1 MKGRYIKMKEFF
13 YLLLGAAI
21 GAIIALLF
29 APESGQELRANLRA
43 TADKDLGRLQSE
55 LRTLTDKTFER
66 MDQMQADLDTA
77 VSQMQSEEADAG

>member
-1 MKGRYIKMKEFF
+1 MKDVF

-43 TADKDLGRLQSE
+43 TADTDLHKLQAEWQTAMAKTHERL
-55 LRTLTDKTFER
+55 
-66 MDQMQADLDTA
+66 DQIQADLHRT
-77 VSQMQSEEADAG
+77 QSEGGDAG